1 MWFLNPFNSCIV
13 VKDDRYDVTVL
24 GINSFSFRAQAANS
38 QINESFIG
46 IVIGIDNVL
55 L

>member
-1 MWFLNPFNSCIV
+1 MV
-13 VKDDRYDVTVL
+13 VNDDRYDVTVL

-38 QINESFIG
+38 QINVSFIG
-46 IVIGIDNVL
+46 QLIGIKDDL